1 MFTNLYRAKLDSM
14 GYIFIAQCK
23 CLACWAAKVD
33 RSC

>member
-1 MFTNLYRAKLDSM
+1 M